1 MLSLSIQTLTIDGH
15 FGAPELSL
23 LEDTT
28 DVVRTVMFSDLGLVY
43 TSVLPLA
50 ALWIQNK
57 ATYWYNY
64 VKLRHSIGESL
75 ITWHSG
81 NLLYIYIYITCKSV
95 SGKTNKYQKVRI
107 IYRRVTILLIINS
120 KETGLLSYFYFK
132 IAVKAVKVMPL
143 NFSP

>member
-15 FGAPELSL
+15 FGAPELSF

-28 DVVRTVMFSDLGLVY
+28 DVVRTVMLSDLGLVY

-75 ITWHSG
+75 IT
-81 NLLYIYIYITCKSV
+81 
-95 SGKTNKYQKVRI
+95 
-107 IYRRVTILLIINS
+107 
-120 KETGLLSYFYFK
+120 
-132 IAVKAVKVMPL
+132 
-143 NFSP
+143 